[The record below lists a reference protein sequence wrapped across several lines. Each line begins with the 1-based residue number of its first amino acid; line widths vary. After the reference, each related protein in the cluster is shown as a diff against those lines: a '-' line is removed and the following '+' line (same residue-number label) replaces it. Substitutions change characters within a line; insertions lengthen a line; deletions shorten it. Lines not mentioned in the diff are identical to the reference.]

1 MAISKASKSSM
12 SSGFSKYNKLSL
24 IEPSADPKLSVEYLI
39 VGGGAGGSRNNY
51 SGCGGGG
58 GGVIEGIFYPTTGT
72 SYTLTVANGGTGA
85 TSFNSPGTDGGSSS
99 IFGFTAGGGNGDN
112 LNENPSGSP
121 QLSPWG
127 IGTNDGEVSAGG
139 GGAGGPSYGINGG
152 PGLPSS
158 ISGSLSYYG
167 GGGGGGRRNGSTRSA
182 GGIGGGGAGSDAGGI
197 NAVAGSSNTGGGGGG
212 GASSGGN
219 AANGGSGLVVI
230 AYPDFYPALTSITAG
245 LAYSQPS
252 RTGYR
257 VYSFYGAGQTG
268 TIVF

>member
-39 VGGGAGGSRNNY
+39 VGGGGGGSKNNY

-58 GGVIEGIFYPTTGT
+58 GGFVEGIFYPTTGT
-72 SYTLTVANGGTGA
+72 SYTLTVGSGGTGGTTA
-85 TSFNSPGTDGGSSS
+85 NQPGTDGQSSS
-99 IFGFTAGGGNGDN
+99 IFGFSAGGGNGDN
-112 LNENPSGSP
+112 LNENPSGFPQYSP
-121 QLSPWG
+121 HG
-127 IGTNDGEVSAGG
+127 RGTSDGEASPGG
-139 GGAGGPSYGINGG
+139 GGAGGPSYNIDGG

-158 ISGSLSYYG
+158 ISGSVVYYG
-167 GGGGGGRRNGSTRSA
+167 GGGGGGRRNGSPRPE
-182 GGIGGGGAGSDAGGI
+182 GGVGGGGAGSDAGSI
-197 NAVAGSSNTGGGGGG
+197 TAVAGSSNTGGGGGG
-212 GASSGGN
+212 GATTGGN
-219 AANGGSGLVVI
+219 AANGGSGVVII
-230 AYPDFYPALTSITAG
+230 AYPDFYPALTSITNG

>member
-39 VGGGAGGSRNNY
+39 VGGGGGGSRNNY
-51 SGCGGGG
+51 SGGGGGG
-58 GGVIEGIFYPTTGT
+58 GGVVEGIFYPTTGT
-72 SYTLTVANGGTGA
+72 SYSLTVGAGGNGASGANT
-85 TSFNSPGTDGGSSS
+85 PGTDGQSSS
-99 IFGFTAGGGNGDN
+99 IFGFSAGGGNGDL
-112 LNENPSGSP
+112 LNNNPSGFPQYSP
-121 QLSPWG
+121 YG
-127 IGTNDGEVSAGG
+127 IGTSDGEAADGG
-139 GGAGGPSYGINGG
+139 GGAAGPSYNINGG

-158 ISGSLSYYG
+158 ISGSLAYYG
-167 GGGGGGRRNGSTRSA
+167 GGGGGGRRNGSPRSA
-182 GGIGGGGAGSDAGGI
+182 GGIGGGGAGSDSG
-197 NAVAGSSNTGGGGGG
+197 NASVAGSSNTGGGGGG
-212 GASSGGN
+212 GSTGGGIS
-219 AANGGSGLVVI
+219 AGGGSGVVII